1 MAKVLYEEQAVADIA
16 AAIREINNTDN
27 KYNISEMADAIRN
40 LIIKEKPK
48 QSNQLDVVITG
59 ITCVSNATT
68 DYITIT

>member
-1 MAKVLYEEQAVADIA
+1 MAKALYEEQAVADIA
-16 AAIREINNTDN
+16 AAIREKNNTDN

-48 QSNQLDVVITG
+48 QSIVITG